1 MSRVIFP
8 FDTKKFFEKFVKHH
22 NFPKNDFEKQAILLY
37 LIEKFK
43 DSRKYL
49 EQEVNEIL
57 KKYFE
62 DYTLLR
68 RELINFGYMQRDS
81 TSGEYWVV
89 KRELTLD
96 DVRNNALLRRH
107 AQSFNVLDEDKKA

>member
-1 MSRVIFP
+1 
-8 FDTKKFFEKFVKHH
+8 
-22 NFPKNDFEKQAILLY
+22 
-37 LIEKFK
+37 
-43 DSRKYL
+43 
-49 EQEVNEIL
+49 
-57 KKYFE
+57 
-62 DYTLLR
+62 
-68 RELINFGYMQRDS
+68 MQRDS

>member
-68 RELINFGYMQRDS
+68 RELINFGYMQRDPAKS
-81 TSGEYWVV
+81 EYWVI
-89 KRELTLD
+89 KKELLKEDYIRITRLKQ
-96 DVRNNALLRRH
+96 H
-107 AQSFNVLDEDKKA
+107 AIQIGVINI